1 VTLWVRW
8 AKEGKTI
15 PVYILLQVIKIKLF
29 LLMNFLKFLFKF
41 DIFRAARLS
50 LPIILHIMR
59 SLSST
64 TQIYI
69 SYVVCLITASL
80 CCSWYP
86 LHCLEMNL
94 GTGSVTSSRIWN
106 LGWCRSSLNIVGYR
120 GTLFCKVK
128 KKISTMKFGD
138 IEKMKSLFCM

>member
-1 VTLWVRW
+1 MVPHITLWVRW
-8 AKEGKTI
+8 AKEGKII

-29 LLMNFLKFLFKF
+29 LLMNFLNILFKF
-41 DIFRAARLS
+41 DIFKAACLS

-59 SLSST
+59 SFSST

-69 SYVVCLITASL
+69 SYVVCLRTASL

-94 GTGSVTSSRIWN
+94 GTGSVISSRIWN

-120 GTLFCKVK
+120 GTLFCKDK
-128 KKISTMKFGD
+128 KN
-138 IEKMKSLFCM
+138 